1 MTLISQKRAI
11 LFADVV
17 DSTFIYEKMGDKP
30 AAKAIEACLI
40 QLQDSITAYQGQ
52 VVKTIGDEIMAVF
65 RSAANACDAA
75 KSMQLKMSVMA
86 PVSGIKLA
94 VRIGFH
100 YGPVL
105 EDKNDFWGDGV
116 NTAARLAGLA
126 KATEIYTS
134 GATAMALPIEM
145 RSSLRDLSSISIKGK
160 QDELQVYDV
169 IWEESEDSTQLARME
184 SSANVQAALHIRIGD
199 RTLDFPFDKGALTL
213 GRDVGADVQVREKTA
228 SRRHAKIERRG
239 VQYYLVD
246 ESTNGTFLHIDGDRE
261 ILLRRDQAL
270 LRGSGRI
277 SFGVSGAKSEE
288 SLYFSCE

>member
-1 MTLISQKRAI
+1 
-11 LFADVV
+11 
-17 DSTFIYEKMGDKP
+17 
-30 AAKAIEACLI
+30 
-40 QLQDSITAYQGQ
+40 
-52 VVKTIGDEIMAVF
+52 
-65 RSAANACDAA
+65 
-75 KSMQLKMSVMA
+75 MA

-145 RSSLRDLSSISIKGK
+145 RGSLRDLSSISIKGK

-184 SSANVQAALHIRIGD
+184 SSANVQAAMHIRIGD
-199 RTLDFPFDKGALTL
+199 RTLDFPIDKGVLTL
-213 GRDVGADVQVREKTA
+213 GRDVGADVQVQEKTA

-270 LRGSGRI
+270 LRGNGKI

>member
-1 MTLISQKRAI
+1 MTLISQQRAI

-17 DSTFIYEKMGDKP
+17 DSTFLYEKMGDKP
-30 AAKAIEACLI
+30 AAKAIEACLN

>member
-1 MTLISQKRAI
+1 
-11 LFADVV
+11 
-17 DSTFIYEKMGDKP
+17 
-30 AAKAIEACLI
+30 
-40 QLQDSITAYQGQ
+40 
-52 VVKTIGDEIMAVF
+52 
-65 RSAANACDAA
+65 
-75 KSMQLKMSVMA
+75 
-86 PVSGIKLA
+86 
-94 VRIGFH
+94 
-100 YGPVL
+100 
-105 EDKNDFWGDGV
+105 
-116 NTAARLAGLA
+116 
-126 KATEIYTS
+126 
-134 GATAMALPIEM
+134 LPIEM
-145 RSSLRDLSSISIKGK
+145 RSRLRDLSSISIKGK

>member
-1 MTLISQKRAI
+1 MTLISQQRAI
-11 LFADVV
+11 LFVDVT
-17 DSTFIYEKMGDKP
+17 DSTSIYEKLGDKP
-30 AAKAIEACLI
+30 AAKTIEACLA
-40 QLQDSITAYQGQ
+40 QLRDSIAAYNGQ

-75 KSMQLKMSVMA
+75 KSMQLKVSVMP
-86 PVSGIKLA
+86 PVSGISLA

-134 GATAMALPIEM
+134 GATAMALPMEM
-145 RSSLRDLSSISIKGK
+145 RTSLRDLSSISVKGK
-160 QDELQVYDV
+160 QDELQVYEV
-169 IWEESEDSTQLARME
+169 IWEESEDSTQLSRME
-184 SSANVQAALHIRIGD
+184 SSANVEAALHIRIGEVN
-199 RTLDFPFDKGALTL
+199 LEFPRDKGVLTL
-213 GRDVGADVQVREKTA
+213 GRDVGSDVQVREKTA

-246 ESTNGTFLHIDGDRE
+246 ESTNGTFLQIDGDRE

-270 LRGSGRI
+270 LRGNGRI
-277 SFGVSGAKSEE
+277 SFGVSAAKSEE
-288 SLYFSCE
+288 SLFFSCE

>member
-1 MTLISQKRAI
+1 MTLISQQRAI

-134 GATAMALPIEM
+134 GATAMVLPIEM